1 MIEALEY
8 IFKKNKELSKR
19 FPKWKILSFIDRHQD
34 RIVSIYKKDKIVGF
48 SIYLKLTD
56 ETLYKV
62 FCRDFEFKNFEA
74 VDSALKENGRN
85 IHFIR
90 LVSDGIGI
98 IREGLRNIIKNENPE
113 TISWFNKEINK
124 LFFYDLR
131 RGGIN
136 G

>member
-1 MIEALEY
+1 MIEVLEY

-85 IHFIR
+85 IHFIM

-98 IREGLRNIIKNENPE
+98 IRKGLRNIIKNENPE
-113 TISWFNKEINK
+113 TISWFNREINK

>member
-1 MIEALEY
+1 MIEVLEY

-85 IHFIR
+85 IHFIM

-98 IREGLRNIIKNENPE
+98 IRKGLRNIIKNENPE

>member
-1 MIEALEY
+1 MIEVLDY
-8 IFKKNKELSKR
+8 IFEKDKKLINK
-19 FPKWKILSFIDRHQD
+19 FPRWKILSFLDKHKDRF
-34 RIVSIYKKDKIVGF
+34 ICIYENGKIKGF

-62 FCRDFEFKNFEA
+62 LCRDFQFKDFKSIDN
-74 VDSALKENGRN
+74 ALREDGEN
-85 IHFIR
+85 IHFVR
-90 LVSDGIGI
+90 LISDRISI
-98 IREGLRNIIKNENPE
+98 IRKGIKRVIEKEKPE
-113 TISWFNKEINK
+113 TISWFNKDIDK